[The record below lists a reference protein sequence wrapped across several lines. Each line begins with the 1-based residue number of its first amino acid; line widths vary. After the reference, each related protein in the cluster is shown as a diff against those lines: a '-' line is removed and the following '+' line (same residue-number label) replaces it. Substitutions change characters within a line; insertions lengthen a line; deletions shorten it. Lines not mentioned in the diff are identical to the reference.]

1 MRLNLWGLLY
11 VLLAGWLRFGRAG
24 RASWL
29 AARAVLAVA
38 IALQYAA
45 GVSLPPSVWAEPA
58 RRPWV
63 TWGAGWPAGAE
74 TCARL
79 GSNATTTD
87 GKVGEQHNPNPNPN
101 PNANP
106 NPIPNPNPNP
116 NANAN
121 PNPNLRA
128 AGRARGFPT

>member
-1 MRLNLWGLLY
+1 MFVLGFGFGLGLGQANPHPNPKQVRLNLWGLLY

-29 AARAVLAVA
+29 AARAVLAVS

-58 RRPWV
+58 RRPWD

-87 GKVGEQHNPNPNPN
+87 GKVGE
-101 PNANP
+101 
-106 NPIPNPNPNP
+106 
-116 NANAN
+116 
-121 PNPNLRA
+121 
-128 AGRARGFPT
+128 

>member
-1 MRLNLWGLLY
+1 M
-11 VLLAGWLRFGRAG
+11 LLAGWLRFGRAG

-63 TWGAGWPAGAE
+63 TWGADWPAGAE

-87 GKVGEQHNPNPNPN
+87 GKVGEQLNPNPNPN

-106 NPIPNPNPNP
+106 NPILTRSSP
-116 NANAN
+116 
-121 PNPNLRA
+121 RSSSA
-128 AGRARGFPT
+128 APPACAARP

>member
-1 MRLNLWGLLY
+1 MVFVLGFGLGLVQAHPHPNPKQVRLNLWGLLY

-87 GKVGEQHNPNPNPN
+87 GKVGE
-101 PNANP
+101 
-106 NPIPNPNPNP
+106 
-116 NANAN
+116 
-121 PNPNLRA
+121 
-128 AGRARGFPT
+128 